1 MSKAQI
7 YMNILDSIK
16 THKYREAHNIH
27 KMMGANGMVSKSAR
41 YSMIQ
46 RLINSAI
53 LVKQGKV
60 YQVVEHKIKKKLSD

>member
-16 THKYREAHNIH
+16 THKYWETHNIH
-27 KMMGANGMVSKSAR
+27 KMMGANGMISRGAR

>member
-1 MSKAQI
+1 MHKAQV
-7 YMNILDSIK
+7 YMNILRDIQ
-16 THKYREAHNIH
+16 THKYWETHNIH
-27 KMMGANGMVSKSAR
+27 KMMGANGMVSKDAR
-41 YSMIQ
+41 YSMIK

>member
-16 THKYREAHNIH
+16 THKYRETHNIH
-27 KMMGANGMVSKSAR
+27 QMMGANGMVSKSAR